1 MARQSMTLIR
11 ENCMIPA
18 GLADR
23 GEICGA
29 INQGLIY
36 AGVPLNPDPPKND
49 VNYAEE
55 IEV

>member
-1 MARQSMTLIR
+1 MTLIR
-11 ENCMIPA
+11 ENCIIPA

-29 INQGLIY
+29 INQGRIY
-36 AGVPLNPDPPKND
+36 TGMPLNPDLQSH

-55 IEV
+55 NEV